1 MNELLH
7 TPNTIIIPNLPTTN
21 ENNDTTL
28 DNTNKT
34 MDTDDEMKS
43 TTTTS
48 TLTAD
53 LSNLGPIPLTFGEQQ
68 YTLINFGGQT
78 LQIPVVNLGN
88 TSISLQVPNDPSMA
102 HQDETGADVSGG
114 GGDVEMQLQSST
126 TLTLSD
132 NNTLSLPPDES
143 TLGLENQEA
152 TDTLHGLTNTNN
164 ETQLSMHHNDDSDS
178 TLTLGNDTLTL
189 SSHTGD
195 TDNDGSL
202 IDNLEVLDTGHAG
215 AEGNHHGGENKDC
228 FSSIKEDVQSSPH
241 FEISSLENEIDEA
254 VNTDGTY

>member
-7 TPNTIIIPNLPTTN
+7 TPNTIIIPNLPETN
-21 ENNDTTL
+21 ENNDTDL
-28 DNTNKT
+28 DSNKT
-34 MDTDDEMKS
+34 METDDEMKN
-43 TTTTS
+43 TAATS
-48 TLTAD
+48 TITAD
-53 LSNLGPIPLTFGEQQ
+53 LSNLGSIPLTFGEQQ

-88 TSISLQVPNDPSMA
+88 TTSISLQVPNDPSMGR
-102 HQDETGADVSGG
+102 QDDSNSVSG

-152 TDTLHGLTNTNN
+152 TDALHGLTTNTNN
-164 ETQLSMHHNDDSDS
+164 ELSMHHNDDSDS

-189 SSHTGD
+189 SSHTGG
-195 TDNDGSL
+195 TDNEESL

-215 AEGNHHGGENKDC
+215 GESNHHGSENEDC
-228 FSSIKEDVQSSPH
+228 FSSIKEDVQSSSG
-241 FEISSLENEIDEA
+241 FQISSLENEIDEA
-254 VNTDGTY
+254 VNTEGTY